1 MSSIRLLFL
10 FIAVYICNIE
20 FSLGQDTA
28 VSLADTAKEISSKA
42 HDLLQIREQQKQDSL
57 QRKKLEAQL
66 ISLSTQGD
74 NERQRLL
81 QEINILRSRDSIL
94 FAKRKQAVDS
104 LRTLNKG
111 VPVVPF
117 RDT

>member
-1 MSSIRLLFL
+1 
-10 FIAVYICNIE
+10 
-20 FSLGQDTA
+20 
-28 VSLADTAKEISSKA
+28 
-42 HDLLQIREQQKQDSL
+42 QKQDSL

-81 QEINILRSRDSIL
+81 QDINILRSRDSIL

-117 RDT
+117 RDTLFTVYIQVGSDTPQERAAAVENRIRSLADNYKFDVDSLRLEQIETSAMVY